1 MLAILQKG
9 EGRTYHDIAK
19 EHGVSSR
26 YLQRGSLHTFKKGLV
41 GIKIKKPGAVKSRI
55 TDRDEAVLL
64 SALFNN
70 PHIFGYLR
78 NTWSLRSLARCLTD
92 ELDITI
98 SFKHLQRIT
107 KDMGIR
113 CTRPKLELL
122 HGEDYEQGKKRVDN
136 YKHVASTMQ
145 KRDIWITFED
155 ETTITQKPCIHK
167 SMSFEGQQL
176 RIEHNGSRRKFSAYI
191 SMLWP
196 EEKLMTY
203 DFYDDRMNSTNTIDH
218 LENLKRN
225 IMKSDWWKRLILIW
239 DNASYHVSLMVR
251 NYINAQ
257 KEEDWL
263 TIIHLPKKAPY
274 LNPNERK
281 VNQQI
286 KSDVWE

>member
-1 MLAILQKG
+1 ML
-9 EGRTYHDIAK
+9 
-19 EHGVSSR
+19 V
-26 YLQRGSLHTFKKGLV
+26 
-41 GIKIKKPGAVKSRI
+41 
-55 TDRDEAVLL
+55 
-64 SALFNN
+64 
-70 PHIFGYLR
+70 
-78 NTWSLRSLARCLTD
+78 
-92 ELDITI
+92 
-98 SFKHLQRIT
+98 
-107 KDMGIR
+107 
-113 CTRPKLELL
+113 
-122 HGEDYEQGKKRVDN
+122 
-136 YKHVASTMQ
+136 
-145 KRDIWITFED
+145 FED

-167 SMSFEGQQL
+167 SMSFEGEQQ
-176 RIEHNGSRRKFSAYI
+176 RIEHNGSRNKFSAYI

-203 DFYDDRMNSTNTIDH
+203 DFYDRMNSTNTIDH

-257 KEEDWL
+257 KEEEDWL

-286 KSDVWE
+286 KSDVCANRFYEHIEEQKTAISEYLNRTFGKCYVDIKYDT